1 MMLVPSLFT
10 DNFVDDFFKDT
21 FKPAKFRA
29 TSNSLMSTDV
39 KEFKDRF
46 ELSLELPGYKKE
58 DVNLSLKDGYITV
71 EAKRDEKHDEKD
83 EDGHYIRRE
92 RYVGTVQRSF
102 YVGDDVTQDDIKA
115 KFDNGILELNVPKI
129 EAKPAIEESRKIAIE

>member
-1 MMLVPSLFT
+1 
-10 DNFVDDFFKDT
+10 
-21 FKPAKFRA
+21 
-29 TSNSLMSTDV
+29 MSTDV

-71 EAKRDEKHDEKD
+71 EAKRDEKHDERD

-115 KFDNGILELNVPKI
+115 KFDNGILEINVPKI